1 MIRERVNAGG
11 ARARADK
18 HCGRPFIET
27 KLEMLW
33 LLLVALACTRSPSS
47 SALARALSSA
57 SPTPTRSREATITG
71 ELFLPQLTC
80 CLMLAAA
87 AGPLGGWRGNLT
99 PQSTGLNLLV
109 PYVI

>member
-1 MIRERVNAGG
+1 MIRERVNADG

-47 SALARALSSA
+47 SGSARGRCSA
-57 SPTPTRSREATITG
+57 SRRRQCDDRDRLPSR
-71 ELFLPQLTC
+71 
-80 CLMLAAA
+80 
-87 AGPLGGWRGNLT
+87 W
-99 PQSTGLNLLV
+99 S
-109 PYVI
+109 